1 MNLTLEGLDLQIDV
15 IQLCVSFTSLPSWYQ
30 ETFLQHLQD
39 EYAGLDDEFGDI
51 TASIIASFY
60 QWIQAT
66 TPNTKRTTIR
76 NILKQEKNFDWSLEE
91 DEQYTMLHLCED
103 LEAHL
108 SVALDSFSKDQV
120 QKVQIVLQSMSCY
133 AKDEL
138 SRFAN
143 NDEDNASNVYKN
155 YKPCSSWRFSDSSD
169 DGKEDICKAND
180 HPQEMTIEQDTHFD
194 ISSPSSLASMYNSLI
209 HSNYYSRSRNNV
221 SSQSSSDNDT
231 DSSSFN
237 EEDFRNRH
245 VY

>member
-15 IQLCVSFTSLPSWYQ
+15 IQLCVSFTSLPMWYQ

-66 TPNTKRTTIR
+66 TPNTKRMMIR
-76 NILKQEKNFDWSLEE
+76 SILKQAKNFDWSLDE
-91 DEQYTMLHLCED
+91 DEPYTMLDLCED

-108 SVALDSFSKDQV
+108 SVALDSFSQDQV

-143 NDEDNASNVYKN
+143 NDEDNATNMYEN
-155 YKPCSSWRFSDSSD
+155 YKLCSSWRFSDSSD
-169 DGKEDICKAND
+169 DGKALCKADN
-180 HPQEMTIEQDTHFD
+180 HSPEMTVEEDTNFD
-194 ISSPSSLASMYNSLI
+194 TSNPTSLASMYNSLI
-209 HSNYYSRSRNNV
+209 HYNYNSRSRNNI
-221 SSQSSSDNDT
+221 SSQSSSDNDA

-245 VY
+245 KY